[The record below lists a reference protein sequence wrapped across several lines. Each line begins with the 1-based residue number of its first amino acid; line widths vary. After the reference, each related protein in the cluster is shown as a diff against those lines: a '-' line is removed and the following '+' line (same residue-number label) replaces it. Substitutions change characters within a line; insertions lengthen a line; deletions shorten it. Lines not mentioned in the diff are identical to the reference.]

1 MQLKTHPL
9 AGLFQSAM
17 LTVHMP
23 QYSVMALLASAG
35 VQIEME
41 RKFLTPEF
49 VGNQSVSFH
58 QEIDF

>member
-35 VQIEME
+35 VLIKME
-41 RKFLTPEF
+41 KRSLTLESGDDQP
-49 VGNQSVSFH
+49 VS
-58 QEIDF
+58 D